1 MDGHLLY
8 TGQIVL
14 KLFPPG
20 RQDGWQTRGELQ
32 SVQIIVSHLINASKD
47 LHSVQ
52 QEH

>member
-20 RQDGWQTRGELQ
+20 WQDGWQTRGELQ

-47 LHSVQ
+47 LQ